1 MRMLVTLLFLAAL
14 PVAAQPKYE
23 MTTYYVVF
31 LKRGPNSTGEV
42 TPESTRIQKEH
53 MAHLTKMA
61 ESGKMLLAG
70 PFVKGGDLRGM
81 CVYLVGS
88 EAEAREA
95 AEADPAVKAG
105 RLVVEVHPWMS
116 AKGIKTPVPSN

>member
-1 MRMLVTLLFLAAL
+1 
-14 PVAAQPKYE
+14 
-23 MTTYYVVF
+23 
-31 LKRGPNSTGEV
+31 
-42 TPESTRIQKEH
+42 
-53 MAHLTKMA
+53 
-61 ESGKMLLAG
+61 
-70 PFVKGGDLRGM
+70 M